1 MKNVNSSKIEIELI
15 SNIANESKVNKSI
28 IILDDKG
35 NNRNFDFNVS
45 VPKKVRKVFEVKNDY
60 NF

>member
-35 NNRNFDFNVS
+35 NNRNFDFKN
-45 VPKKVRKVFEVKNDY
+45 KKINSK
-60 NF
+60 